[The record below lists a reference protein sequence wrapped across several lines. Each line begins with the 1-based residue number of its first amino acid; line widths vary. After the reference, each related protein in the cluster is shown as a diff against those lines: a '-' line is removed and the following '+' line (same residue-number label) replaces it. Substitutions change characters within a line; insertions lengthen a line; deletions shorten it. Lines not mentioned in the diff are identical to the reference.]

1 MAHIGGDWEYGVK
14 AIRDCANVRVDFAGS
29 VNEWGAY
36 EMAVR
41 ELGEDRVIF
50 GTDMPADYL
59 ENLGR
64 VLQGSFPDDV
74 QAKIL
79 AGNFEATLPRGLE
92 H

>member
-1 MAHIGGDWEYGVK
+1 
-14 AIRDCANVRVDFAGS
+14 
-29 VNEWGAY
+29 
-36 EMAVR
+36 
-41 ELGEDRVIF
+41 
-50 GTDMPADYL
+50 MPADYL

-79 AGNFEATLPRGLE
+79 AGTFEATLPRKLA